1 MSFNL
6 IIPRDLRSS
15 HSMSDRE
22 IADFIDLRLMLITF
36 ASLTISSSPC
46 HRDCMRLELFYRHG
60 TRGVS
65 VEDLS
70 ASPRARYEV
79 PTF

>member
-1 MSFNL
+1 MTYVARTCIL
-6 IIPRDLRSS
+6 
-15 HSMSDRE
+15 HSAFDQE
-22 IADFIDLRLMLITF
+22 IADFVNLRLMLITF
-36 ASLTISSSPC
+36 ASLTIGSSLC
-46 HRDCMRLELFYRHG
+46 HRDCMRLELFYRRG